1 MRKISTISKRRLLI
15 FGVLSVIAVFYFSI
29 TLISYTYNYISL
41 KNEERNLNKQLIS
54 LQDQKANLKIEIQ
67 KLNDPEYVIRYAKE
81 NYLYSED
88 GEYVLK
94 IDDSPSITQTVNN
107 KNNYYFLIG
116 MAFLLVII
124 ITIKIKKKEKN

>member
-54 LQDQKANLKIEIQ
+54 LQDQKANLKIVTPTI
-67 KLNDPEYVIRYAKE
+67 YATEE
-81 NYLYSED
+81 NYVFVADTYERIELVRES
-88 GEYVLK
+88 
-94 IDDSPSITQTVNN
+94 SIAV
-107 KNNYYFLIG
+107 
-116 MAFLLVII
+116 
-124 ITIKIKKKEKN
+124 EE